1 MDILEFIDTIVTNL
15 LNDIGV
21 FAPILACLLIII
33 ESIVPILPLALFIT
47 INFYYMG
54 SIVGFLVSWS
64 LTCVGCY
71 ISYKLCR
78 KKLKTHFDNMLDK
91 KEHKKLHKL
100 MRRIDK
106 LSLEQL
112 TILIAIPFTPAFM
125 INIAAGLSNMDSKKY
140 IISIIIGKI
149 SLVFFWGFIG
159 TSLIESVSNPKI
171 LIEIGIMLVI
181 AFIISKIVNKK
192 FRIE

>member
-54 SIVGFLVSWS
+54 SIVGFFVSWS

-125 INIAAGLSNMDSKKY
+125 INIAAGLSNLDSKKY
-140 IISIIIGKI
+140 LISIIIGKI

-159 TSLIESVSNPKI
+159 TSLIESISNPKI
-171 LIEIGIMLVI
+171 LIEIGVMLVV